1 MRKET
6 KNILINSFSENDKEQ
21 FKQFASI
28 IENNREDI
36 SMHEIIWKYDQK
48 LGGYGG
54 YAAPLSPVINPF
66 NHFGDYRNVY
76 RSLQYGRSNMFIKT
90 RPRHIIV
97 DTAVHIETLV
107 KLILSGG
114 KRINFWYS
122 RRELGKNIEDLKKKN
137 IINNKLYE
145 RLIRLKRIL
154 NLAKHDTDPNNN
166 ITFDYEDAIVF
177 YFETRKIGKK
187 LMDILYKD
195 KNVIDY
201 DINYQV

>member
-6 KNILINSFSENDKEQ
+6 KNIITNSFSEEDEER

-28 IENNREDI
+28 IENNREGA
-36 SMHEIIWKYDQK
+36 SKHEKIWKYDQS

-66 NHFGDYRNVY
+66 NHFGDYRNVF
-76 RSLQYGRSNMFIKT
+76 RSLQYGRSDMFIKA

-114 KRINFWYS
+114 KRIGFWYS
-122 RRELGKNIEDLKKKN
+122 RRELGKNIEDLHKKL
-137 IINNKLYE
+137 IVNNKLYE
-145 RLIRLKRIL
+145 RLIRLKKVL
-154 NLAKHDTDPNNN
+154 NLAKHDTDPDNSV
-166 ITFDYEDAIVF
+166 TFDYDDAVVF
-177 YFETRKIGKK
+177 YFETRKIGNE
-187 LMDILYKD
+187 LMKILDMPEAYRD
-195 KNVIDY
+195 YEINY
-201 DINYQV
+201 DI